1 LLREQEVG
9 SSNLLSPTIFAP
21 SAQTSRL
28 RATTICVQ
36 EEEMKII
43 KINEVSKVPV
53 ATPLFTGPDVTRQVL
68 VPDSKE
74 FNVNIVTFGKGVRNK
89 FHAHDGEQILIV
101 TVGKGIVATEEEE
114 RVVTP
119 GDVILFSAGEKHWHG
134 ATEDSEFSHL
144 YVTRE
149 GIGPT
154 TQLED

>member
-9 SSNLLSPTIFAP
+9 SSNLLSPTIFVP

-28 RATTICVQ
+28 RATTICAQ

-43 KINEVSKVPV
+43 KINEVSKVP
-53 ATPLFTGPDVTRQVL
+53 AASPLFTGPDVTRQVL

-101 TVGKGIVATEEEE
+101 TAGKGIVATEEEE
-114 RVVTP
+114 TVVTI

-144 YVTRE
+144 YVMRE